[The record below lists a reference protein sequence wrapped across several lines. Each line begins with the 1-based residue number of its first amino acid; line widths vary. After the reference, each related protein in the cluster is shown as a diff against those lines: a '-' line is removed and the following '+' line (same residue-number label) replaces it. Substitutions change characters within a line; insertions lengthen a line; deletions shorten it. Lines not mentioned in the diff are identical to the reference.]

1 MASRQVTIVNPEG
14 LHARPATLFAR
25 LATRFASEVELHK
38 DGQRV
43 NGKSILDILM
53 LGADCGATLLIEARG
68 ADAQEAV
75 EALARLLDQESPPD
89 DATV

>member
-14 LHARPATLFAR
+14 LHARPAFLFAR
-25 LATRFASEVELHK
+25 LASRFTSEVEVLK

-43 NGKSILDILM
+43 NGKSSLDILM
-53 LGADCGATLLIEARG
+53 LGADCGAVLWIEARG

-75 EALARLLDQESPPD
+75 ETLAGLLDQESLPD
-89 DATV
+89 DSTD